1 MKTLLFLILSL
12 RSLTYAA
19 PIQYLEIGDSIPLKA
34 SRSLWIENSKALKA
48 VPVKNPTRLMA
59 IKTGRS
65 LIKMDGELK
74 TFIVLD
80 PGSTVSYSYWKQL
93 IYQFPSLNLED
104 CAGQPCLK
112 GKINLF
118 SEFLKVVDLNQKSS
132 SPILFAFKYSDKI
145 KEEIEKWYGSYF
157 RENGFTPLKIIY
169 AQPWSVF
176 LSKGQDDLKVKYT
189 YNQVGLMTGLS
200 NQKIEIADNIK
211 VEIRIVEVK
220 KEFLNTLGLKWPG
233 SYSAQVIPSQLPIK
247 FDPFEISLEANERSG
262 NMTILASPNLIC
274 RSGKEATFFAG
285 GEFPIRLISNRQ
297 SSVQWKKYGINLNI
311 KPLIDS
317 AGQISLELET
327 EISTLD
333 KSREVDGIPA
343 IHSHKVTSHFD
354 LINSKTI
361 ALSGL
366 IKNES
371 GVSSEGLPYLSQIPI
386 LGSLFSSKSFLENKT
401 ELLILVKP
409 KLMDSQDE

>member
-1 MKTLLFLILSL
+1 MEKILFIILSI
-12 RSLTYAA
+12 SCSVFAS
-19 PIQYLEIGDSIPLKA
+19 PIQYIEIGDSIPIKA
-34 SRSLWIENSKALKA
+34 SQSLWIENSKVLKA
-48 VPVKNPTRLMA
+48 VPVKNPSRLTA

-65 LIKMDGELK
+65 LIKMDGSLK
-74 TFIVLD
+74 TLIILD
-80 PGSTVSYSYWKQL
+80 PGSNLSYSYWKQL
-93 IYQFPSLNLED
+93 IYQFPSLTLED

-118 SEFLKVVDLNQKSS
+118 SEFLKIVDLNQKSS
-132 SPILFAFKYSDKI
+132 SPILFAFKFSDKI
-145 KEEIEKWYGSYF
+145 KSEIEKWYSSYF
-157 RENGFTPLKIIY
+157 RENGLTPLKIIY
-169 AQPWSVF
+169 AHPWSVF
-176 LSKGQDDLKVKYT
+176 MSKGQDDLKIKYT

-220 KEFLNTLGLKWPG
+220 KEFLNTLGIRWPN
-233 SYSAQVIPSQLPIK
+233 SYTAQVIPNHLPKNI
-247 FDPFEISLEANERSG
+247 DPFEVSLEANERSG
-262 NMTILASPNLIC
+262 DMTILASPNLIC
-274 RSGKEATFFAG
+274 RSGKEASFFAG
-285 GEFPIRLISNRQ
+285 GEFPIRLTSLRQ
-297 SSVQWKKYGINLNI
+297 SSVQWKKYGINLSI

-333 KSREVDGIPA
+333 KSREIDGIPA
-343 IHSHKVTSHFD
+343 IHSHKVSSHFD

-366 IKNES
+366 VKNES
-371 GVSSEGLPYLSQIPI
+371 GVSSEGLPYLSQIPV

-409 KLMDSQDE
+409 ELMDFQNE